1 MPEFER
7 RAGCSWW
14 ESCLVDVGDGD
25 AVSPPEGFS
34 LRSARDEDAERAAE
48 LVNDEARVHLGT
60 PIWSTDQLLRHWSN
74 PVVDRERD
82 LAVVE
87 APGGEICAWLSV
99 VCRPPH
105 VEVFALGVVGL
116 AWQGRGVGAWVLA
129 ETERR
134 AHRFLELAPAGARVV
149 IHAGALADEPAV
161 GALLVAAGYREI
173 RRFQLMRVDFASVL
187 PAPHVPPGI
196 RIDQLDPELDVAAA
210 FDAHHEAFA
219 DHWGETE
226 ETPEE
231 FRHWLIDTPAVRP
244 RALASRAGWAGRC
257 RIPVRV
263 ARRGGGPFARLRR
276 RTRHASS
283 LPRQRDRRGAAEAR
297 LPHAARAWQAR
308 LRPPRR
314 LGLADGATRLY
325 ERVGMT
331 AHPRFA
337 TWEKELQPGSVR
349 GS

>member
-1 MPEFER
+1 M
-7 RAGCSWW
+7 
-14 ESCLVDVGDGD
+14 DVGDGHG
-25 AVSPPEGFS
+25 VSLPEGFR

-48 LVNDEARVHLGT
+48 LVNEEALLHLGT
-60 PIWSTDQLLRHWSN
+60 PIWSTDQVLRHWSN

-82 LAVVE
+82 VAVVE

-99 VCRPPH
+99 VCGPPH

-116 AWQGRGVGAWVLA
+116 AWHGRGVGAWVLA

-161 GALLVAAGYREI
+161 GALLVAAGYHEI
-173 RRFQLMRVDFASVL
+173 RRFQLMRVDFAGVL
-187 PAPHVPPGI
+187 PAPDVPAGI

-231 FRHWLIDTPAVRP
+231 FRHWLIDTPRFDRELSLLARDGPVVAGYLFAWPDAEEDPSRGYVA
-244 RALASRAGWAGRC
+244 ALGTRRLYRGRG
-257 RIPVRV
+257 I
-263 ARRGGGPFARLRR
+263 
-276 RTRHASS
+276 
-283 LPRQRDRRGAAEAR
+283 AEA
-297 LPHAARAWQAR
+297 L
-308 LRPPRR
+308 LRHVFRTLLDR
-314 LGLADGATRLY
+314 GKRGCDLHVDADSLTGATRLY

-337 TWEKELQPGSVR
+337 TWEKELRPGSEH